1 MLRDIMNLFEH
12 KEYREDYYEP
22 VIVNNFLSNNY
33 YEYTSK
39 GDRNKTLS
47 VEEYFNK
54 IRPQLKDII
63 KNLKNLTHKKSI
75 NSSK

>member
-22 VIVNNFLSNNY
+22 VIVNNFCSNNY
-33 YEYTSK
+33 YEYKSK

-54 IRPQLKDII
+54 IRP
-63 KNLKNLTHKKSI
+63 
-75 NSSK
+75 

>member
-1 MLRDIMNLFEH
+1 MNLFEH

-22 VIVNNFLSNNY
+22 VIVNNFCSNNY
-33 YEYTSK
+33 YEYKSK

-63 KNLKNLTHKKSI
+63 KNLKKPDT
-75 NSSK
+75 